1 MVYGLY
7 RALPSDRAF
16 LPLSLAETGF
26 RQLDASIGASGPH
39 GFAVRINAVRQR
51 RIRVHR
57 IPLHV
62 RDDRERPSEEE
73 RDGGFIDL
81 IWAF

>member
-62 RDDRERPSEEE
+62 RDDRERPSE
-73 RDGGFIDL
+73 RNGTVGVLHL
-81 IWAF
+81 IWVF

>member
-1 MVYGLY
+1 V
-7 RALPSDRAF
+7 
-16 LPLSLAETGF
+16 TGF
-26 RQLDASIGASGPH
+26 LATVAPGKRASRELDASTGASGPH